1 MPITLA
7 SVLERRELG
16 LTTIWADDEAAAR
29 VWSWAH
35 SSDLAD
41 PSPFLSRGDA
51 LLTTG
56 TQWRDDSDI
65 APWVERLAA
74 VGVPAIGF
82 GTEVFR
88 DGTPDALAAACQAH
102 GIALFEV
109 PYRTPFIA
117 VVRAVA
123 DLDASERFS
132 RVRFTLDAQ
141 RAIALAA
148 LRPDGLAAAL
158 TELER
163 RVGGPVAL
171 IGSDGRV
178 AVGRRPDRVALD
190 TARRMLADGRR
201 AAVVIEGVTLQT
213 IGRPDA
219 LRGVLAVGGGA
230 HDDATRAVVT
240 SVVAMVGLALEQERR
255 LARTLDDLRAE
266 LLSALVRG
274 ERELVATTLRA
285 LGGGIPDEPLAVA
298 VIDPASGRREALL
311 DLLGARARGEAAPSI
326 ETPGAHPGRRSA
338 GGAGVFHARD
348 GARVVV
354 LADADRIDA
363 LLPELVEQ
371 ARGTAGVV
379 RRVRWERLEQAI
391 DDAARAADRMAE
403 RVDADAQAGDRILDA
418 AALRDDGMLTRL
430 AGADARR
437 TAEAMLAP
445 LDQHDDASGDAL
457 VATLA
462 AWLGA
467 DAVAEQAAAALGVHR
482 HTVRARVRR
491 AEQLLGRDLGAF
503 PARAELWAALVAAGR
518 A

>member
-7 SVLERRELG
+7 SVLDRRELG
-16 LTTIWADDEAAAR
+16 LTTVWADETAAAR
-29 VWSWAH
+29 PWSWAH

-56 TQWRDDSDI
+56 TQWRDDADI
-65 APWVERLAA
+65 APWVERLDA

-88 DGTPDALAAACQAH
+88 DGTPDALTAACERH

-123 DLDASERFS
+123 DLEAGERFA

-178 AVGRRPDRVALD
+178 AVGHRPTRVALD
-190 TARRMLADGRR
+190 TARRMLADGKR
-201 AAVVIEGVTLQT
+201 AAVVIDGVTLQT
-213 IGRPDA
+213 IGRPEA
-219 LRGVLAVGGGA
+219 LRGVLAVGGGS

-266 LLSALVRG
+266 LLAALVRG
-274 ERELVATTLRA
+274 ERDLVATTLRA

-311 DLLGARARGEAAPSI
+311 DLLGARARGESATGGG
-326 ETPGAHPGRRSA
+326 EHPGGRGRGATSA
-338 GGAGVFHARD
+338 VFHARD

-354 LADADRIDA
+354 LADADRIDR

-371 ARGTAGVV
+371 SRGTAGVV

-391 DDAARAADRMAE
+391 DDAGRAADRMAE
-403 RVDADAQAGDRILDA
+403 RVAPDAEPAARILDA

-430 AGADARR
+430 AGPDARR
-437 TAEAMLAP
+437 VAEAMLAP
-445 LDQHDDASGDAL
+445 LDAHDEATGDAL

-467 DAVAEQAAAALGVHR
+467 DAVAEQAATVVGVHR

>member
-1 MPITLA
+1 MPITL
-7 SVLERRELG
+7 SSMLERRELE
-16 LTTIWADDEAAAR
+16 LDTVWADDEAAAR
-29 VWSWAH
+29 PWSWAH

-56 TQWRDDSDI
+56 TQWRDDADI
-65 APWVERLAA
+65 SPWVERLSA

-88 DGTPDALAAACQAH
+88 NGTPDALAAACQAH

-117 VVRAVA
+117 VIRTVA
-123 DLDASERFS
+123 DLDASERFA

-158 TELER
+158 TELEH

-178 AVGRRPDRVALD
+178 AVGHRPGRVALD

-201 AAVVIEGVTLQT
+201 AAVVIDEVTLQT

-219 LRGVLAVGGGA
+219 LRGVLAVGGAG

-274 ERELVATTLRA
+274 ERELVATTLKA

-311 DLLGARARGEAAPSI
+311 DLLGARARGEASVTGG
-326 ETPGAHPGRRSA
+326 EHPGARSREH
-338 GGAGVFHARD
+338 GSERSVFHARD

-354 LADADRIDA
+354 LADSERIDE

-371 ARGTAGVV
+371 SRGTAGVV

-403 RVDADAQAGDRILDA
+403 RVGADAAAPDRILDA

-445 LDQHDDASGDAL
+445 LDSHDADSGDAL

-467 DAVAEQAAAALGVHR
+467 DAVAEQAAAVLGVHR

>member
-16 LTTIWADDEAAAR
+16 LSAVWADDEAAAR

-65 APWVERLAA
+65 GPWVERLAA

-88 DGTPDALAAACQAH
+88 DGTPDELAAACQAH

-178 AVGRRPDRVALD
+178 AVGHRPGRVALD

-311 DLLGARARGEAAPSI
+311 DLLGARARGDSVRKEG
-326 ETPGAHPGRRSA
+326 EHPGRRGA

-445 LDQHDDASGDAL
+445 LDSHDDASGDAL